1 MLSGL
6 GSALKKTFDKLT
18 GSIFLDKKTI
28 DAVVK
33 DLQRALIEAD
43 VNVQLVA
50 ELSNKI
56 RQAAGE
62 EKIKGK
68 DIDRKEHLIKLLHDE
83 LLDMLGGEK
92 KDLQLKKRT
101 KIMML

>member
-1 MLSGL
+1 MLAGL
-6 GSALKKTFDKLT
+6 GSALKKTFDKLA
-18 GSIFLDKKTI
+18 GSIFLDKRTI

-50 ELSNKI
+50 EVSEKI
-56 RQAAGE
+56 RKAAGQ

-83 LLDMLGGEK
+83 ILEMLGGEK
-92 KDLQLKKRT
+92 KELELKKQT
-101 KIMML
+101 KHQR